1 MITVKPIQSKSDQ
14 EFFCSKCNIHYDED
28 LMAYG
33 AYVDGEFVGICQFAI
48 KGDRGFI
55 KNIAPV
61 SGTNDFEAMFIMG
74 RGTMNF
80 IDLCENHTC
89 YADDNSASERLLLA
103 IGFKR
108 KDDKYFC
115 DMTGMFDGH
124 CDGHKVEL
132 E

>member
-1 MITVKPIQSKSDQ
+1 MLTVKPIQSKSDQ
-14 EFFCSKCNIHYDED
+14 EFFCSKCNIPYDED

-80 IDLCENHTC
+80 IDLCGAHKAIAIKDAGNE
-89 YADDNSASERLLLA
+89 SLLKA
-103 IGFKR
+103 IGFKQNEN
-108 KDDKYFC
+108 DEFFC
-115 DMTGMFDGH
+115 DMTGFFEGNCSGH
-124 CDGHKVEL
+124 
-132 E
+132 